1 MVPGNITYFMMSYH
15 LCFMLCD
22 VTIIV
27 HQGVTFVEWYIAAQ
41 SIYEHSVYA
50 LPLSTIVKVI
60 LPLMC
65 LSGVLVFMYTA

>member
-1 MVPGNITYFMMSYH
+1 MMSNH

-27 HQGVTFVEWYIAAQ
+27 HQGVTFVEWYMAAQ
-41 SIYEHSVYA
+41 PIYVQFLYVVLH
-50 LPLSTIVKVI
+50 LSTFLKVI
-60 LPLMC
+60 SPLMC